1 MAKVLLPPTTDGA
14 AVCRSSCCCCWT
26 SFGCSRSCSCKVCVC
41 VRERANTASRNRR
54 EEGEKEREVWAEWV
68 SGREGQSKLFN
79 HRQSRQVNVIA
90 KALNEKCC
98 KVNMQQGHA
107 THGCCAVR
115 CGAELGRT
123 SLRLRAMAVN
133 QRAVSEKRKGK

>member
-1 MAKVLLPPTTDGA
+1 MALQSVEVVVVVAGLALAVAAA
-14 AVCRSSCCCCWT
+14 AV
-26 SFGCSRSCSCKVCVC
+26 VECVC

-54 EEGEKEREVWAEWV
+54 DEGEKEREVWGEKV
-68 SGREGQSKLFN
+68 RGREGQSKLFN

-133 QRAVSEKRKGK
+133 QRAVNEKRKGK